1 MKKVLTLI
9 IMLFSVVAFSQ
20 NNFPCI
26 QIMSTGTPELFKIK
40 SIFPKDKLMVEEFIY
55 EGEKKYRIMIICKD
69 KAEALEKK
77 LHYSR
82 EFYDAF
88 VTMRSQVQIDRMFPF
103 EFQFALK
110 EIDNFKTHE
119 YDSRSMISAHDAE
132 FLLNTFFYKYEERV
146 GIKSHKSNM
155 NIKDLPY
162 YIYYALDIYDY
173 NLVSNRYTSDA
184 IEEIIFAWMGD
195 MNN

>member
-1 MKKVLTLI
+1 MKKVLTLLI
-9 IMLFSVVAFSQ
+9 LLVSLTSFAQ
-20 NNFPCI
+20 NYPCI

-40 SIFPKDKLMVEEFIY
+40 SIFPKDQLMVEEFIH
-55 EGEKKYRIMIICKD
+55 EGEKKYRIMVICKD
-69 KAEALEKK
+69 KTEAQQKK

-88 VTMRSQVQIDRMFPF
+88 ITMRSQAQIDRMFPF
-103 EFQFALK
+103 EFQFVLN
-110 EIDNFKTHE
+110 ELDNFKTHE
-119 YDSRSMISAHDAE
+119 YDTRSMISANDAE
-132 FLLNTFFYKYEERV
+132 FLLNTFFYKYEERS
-146 GIKSHKSNM
+146 GIKSHKHGM
-155 NIKDLPY
+155 HIKELPY

-173 NLVSNRYTSDA
+173 NLVSSRHTADA

>member
-55 EGEKKYRIMIICKD
+55 QGEKKYRIMIICKD

-103 EFQFALK
+103 EFQFAIK
-110 EIDNFKTHE
+110 ELDNFKTHE
-119 YDSRSMISAHDAE
+119 YDTRSMISANDAE
-132 FLLNTFFYKYEERV
+132 FLLNTLFYKYEERS
-146 GIKSHKSNM
+146 GIRSHKSNM

-162 YIYYALDIYDY
+162 YMYYALDIYDY